1 MNLTNDRELVAIL
14 AQKSESNYISVQK
27 AAEVLNMSTNVTAV
41 KLASLTRRGWMLR
54 AKRGI
59 YLILPIEAAPGQPTT
74 PEDPW
79 ILANKLFPPC
89 YIGGWSAIEYWGL
102 SEQLF
107 NSTLVITTANI
118 RSKQV
123 KILNQNFRLFNTSA
137 TKIKYLVK
145 VWRGNSE
152 VLVSSKERTI
162 VDCLTF
168 PELCGGIQHLA
179 AIMSNYASTPE
190 HNYSEIINNVI
201 RFGSGATWKRL
212 GYLAEQLWSDQ
223 KEILLAA
230 TKHMSAGD
238 AKLDPAVKSNGTL
251 TNKWRLWV
259 NVSINPE

>member
-14 AQKSESNYISVQK
+14 AQNSESNYISVQK
-27 AAEVLNMSTNVTAV
+27 AAEVLSLSTNAAAV

-79 ILANKLFPPC
+79 ILANKLFSPC
-89 YIGGWSAIEYWGL
+89 YIGGWSAVEYWGL

-107 NSTLVITTANI
+107 NSTLVITAANI

-123 KILNQNFRLFNTSA
+123 KVLNQNFRLFNTSA
-137 TKIKYLVK
+137 TKIEDLIK
-145 VWRGNSE
+145 VWRGSSE
-152 VLVSSKERTI
+152 VFVSSKERTI

-179 AIMSNYASTPE
+179 TIMSNYAGSSE
-190 HNYSEIINNVI
+190 HNYSEVI
-201 RFGSGATWKRL
+201 KNAERFGSGATWKRL
-212 GYLAEQLWSDQ
+212 GYLAEKLWSDQ
-223 KEILLAA
+223 EDVLIAA
-230 TKHMSAGD
+230 NKHMSAGD
-238 AKLDPAVKSNGTL
+238 AKLDPAVKENGTL
-251 TNKWRLWV
+251 INKWRLWI
-259 NVSINPE
+259 NVSVNPE